1 MIEGSE
7 DYWKKYKHL
16 GVPIPV
22 DFEESN
28 KLLTKPP
35 GMTDEECGPLPV
47 FNDGQQS
54 ISCWQL
60 PWRDRLR
67 VLFTGKIWLGV
78 CMGIT
83 QPPVFISARKLF
95 QKVTDAP

>member
-1 MIEGSE
+1 MTVEMCN
-7 DYWKKYKHL
+7 DLWKKYKKL
-16 GVPIPV
+16 GQPIPV

-28 KLLTKPP
+28 KVLTKPP

-67 VLFTGKIWLGV
+67 VLITGKVWLGV
-78 CMGIT
+78 LMGVT
-83 QPPVFISARKLF
+83 QPPVYIAARKPLR
-95 QKVTDAP
+95 KAE